1 MAQIMTNEERQK
13 IISYYEK
20 GYSIDEIYIIMPFT
34 LAEIKSVVKAE
45 NTERRKPTRSI
56 KPLLQQAVKDGCRD
70 VNEIAEKFGVSKT
83 TVHIYCRTGHQ
94 KPHYNKSKTNDIL
107 DDLRKGDLSLSEIAI
122 KHNVSRQA
130 VFNCKKF
137 L

>member
-1 MAQIMTNEERQK
+1 MTDEERQNV
-13 IISYYEK
+13 ISYYEK
-20 GYSIDEIYIIMPFT
+20 GYSINEIYVLVPLT
-34 LAEIKSVVKAE
+34 LAEIKSVIKAE
-45 NTERRKPTRSI
+45 NIERRKPTRSV
-56 KPLLQQAVKDGCRD
+56 KPLLQQAVNDGYED

-83 TVHIYCRTGHQ
+83 TVHIYCRTGHR
-94 KPHYNKSKTNDIL
+94 KPHYVKSKTKDIIE
-107 DDLRKGDLSLSEIAI
+107 DLRKGDLSMSEIAR